1 MNIVQDGW
9 KIGGFH
15 RGLVRDNV
23 DPKKQGRIKV
33 CVPTLFEG
41 IDSQYL
47 PWAVPAMP
55 FSFGGGAGSGTGCFC
70 VPDIDTTVWVF
81 FEGEDYNQ
89 PVYFAAAPDGVHG
102 LPSDKDTNYPYRRVV
117 KTASG
122 IVLYV
127 DDADKEA
134 KLLHPTGKYVKMDG
148 SGNVTVNGANINL
161 TASGSITVNASGSIT
176 VNADGSITIS
186 GSQVDI
192 NP

>member
-1 MNIVQDGW
+1 MNIEQDSW
-9 KIGGFH
+9 KIDGFH
-15 RGLVRDNV
+15 RGLVKDNV

-70 VPDIDTTVWVF
+70 VPEVNTTVWVF

-102 LPSDKDTNYPYRRVV
+102 LPTEISTNYPNRRVV

-122 IVLYV
+122 ITIYV
-127 DDADKEA
+127 DDTDREIMVT
-134 KLLHPTGKYVKMDG
+134 HPTEKYMKMDG
-148 SGNVTVNGANINL
+148 SGNVVVNGENINL
-161 TASGSITVNASGSIT
+161 TASGSVTINASGSIT
-176 VNADGSITIS
+176 VNADGSIIIS
-186 GSQVDI
+186 GSRVDI